1 MVFYSHAQHNL
12 LSFLI
17 CKQPLV
23 VGDEMYKK
31 AFDENSKNGL
41 LESQKMYSIL
51 YKLRIMVT
59 KEDFKAEI
67 DKYSKRDDWTGDISY
82 RQFVEIIKILLE
94 VYLEEQNNIQNEK
107 INEL

>member
-1 MVFYSHAQHNL
+1 
-12 LSFLI
+12 
-17 CKQPLV
+17 
-23 VGDEMYKK
+23 MYKK
-31 AFDENSKNGL
+31 AFDENSKNGQ

-51 YKLRIMVT
+51 YKLRIMVS

-67 DKYSKRDDWTGDISY
+67 DKYSKRDDWTGNISY

>member
-1 MVFYSHAQHNL
+1 MVS
-12 LSFLI
+12 
-17 CKQPLV
+17 
-23 VGDEMYKK
+23 
-31 AFDENSKNGL
+31 
-41 LESQKMYSIL
+41 
-51 YKLRIMVT
+51 

-67 DKYSKRDDWTGDISY
+67 DKYSKRDDWTGNISY